1 MKYLVMECHPGY
13 AVVLDDNGRFW
24 KVANLQ
30 YEVGQVV
37 SQVIKL
43 ESSPQL
49 PSSSRR
55 RTVFWT
61 LASAAACI
69 CLIAF
74 GSWQMLMMPFGFVRL
89 KINPDVQITV
99 NRMDYVIGLEGLNPD
114 GQDLIDQYSYQWKKI
129 GQVSDELADRAV
141 EMGYLS
147 SGGVIHLTVQSDHE
161 TWRTATEDQIQTQLE
176 FHTENSITI
185 VVETS
190 PSAWTS
196 PDSSQS
202 TPTQP
207 DSMGDGDSLYEQSS
221 SGDSAYGDSDY
232 GTSSSSQVW
241 EKEEPVWGED
251 SQKDDLEKDSSYHDS
266 SYEESSSSRPES
278 KDSPYEDKD
287 DREDSS
293 DDEDSDDWD
302 EDD

>member
-37 SQVIKL
+37 SQVIKI
-43 ESSPQL
+43 ESSSQL

-99 NRMDYVIGLEGLNPD
+99 NRMDYVIGLEGLNSD

-161 TWRTATEDQIQTQLE
+161 TWRTATENQIQTELE
-176 FHTENSITI
+176 IHTENSITI
-185 VVETS
+185 VVESS
-190 PSAWTS
+190 PSGGTFLT
-196 PDSSQS
+196 SSQPIVI
-202 TPTQP
+202 PTQP
-207 DSMGDGDSLYEQSS
+207 GSMEDGDSLYGESS

-241 EKEEPVWGED
+241 EEED
-251 SQKDDLEKDSSYHDS
+251 SQEEDDLEKDSSYHDS

-278 KDSPYEDKD
+278 QDSPYEDRD
-287 DREDSS
+287 DQEDSS